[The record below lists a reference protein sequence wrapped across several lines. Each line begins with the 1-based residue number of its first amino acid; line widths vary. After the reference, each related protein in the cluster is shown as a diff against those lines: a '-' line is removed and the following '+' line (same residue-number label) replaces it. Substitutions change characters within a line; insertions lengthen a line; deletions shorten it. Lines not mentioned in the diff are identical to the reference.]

1 MKRITGGRLF
11 DISNHIFMILLIL
24 AMLYPFLNTV
34 AVSFSGYFPVV
45 AGEVL
50 LWPVDFQIQSYQNVF
65 GDPRFQL
72 ALRNTVIVTIG
83 GTLIPTSMTMIFAYG
98 LSKRAL
104 KGRNMIMKILIFLML
119 FGGGGFIPTYLLMK
133 ELHLINTFWA
143 LWLPSA
149 ISVWNTIIFKSF
161 FQQLPQALEE
171 SAEIDGASAMRT
183 LIWIVVPTSMPVIAA
198 IALFNAVGAWN
209 TFFNGLVYL
218 SDKKMILLQVFLR
231 DVVQSLETPMA
242 RGEIEVVNR
251 NDIASDSVKAATI
264 VCSTLPILFV
274 YPFLQKYFVK
284 GIMLGSIKG

>member
-1 MKRITGGRLF
+1 VKRVTSGHVF
-11 DISNHIFMILLIL
+11 DIFNHLFMVLLIL

-45 AGEVL
+45 AGEVK
-50 LWPVDFQIQSYQNVF
+50 LWPVGFQIQSYQNVF

-72 ALRNTVIVTIG
+72 AFKNTVIVTIG
-83 GTLIPTSMTMIFAYG
+83 GTLICTVMTMIFAYG

-104 KGRNMIMKILIFLML
+104 KGRDMIMKILIFLMI
-119 FGGGGFIPTYLLMK
+119 FGGGGFIPNYLLMK

-149 ISVWNTIIFKSF
+149 ISVWNTIIFKNF

-171 SAEIDGASAMRT
+171 SAEIDGASAMRI
-183 LIWIVVPTSMPVIAA
+183 LFWIVIPTSMPVIAA

-209 TFFNGLVYL
+209 TFFNALVYL
-218 SDKKMILLQVFLR
+218 SDKDMILLQVFLR
-231 DVVQSLETPMA
+231 DVVQSIETPMA
-242 RGEIEVVNR
+242 RGEVEIVNQD
-251 NDIASDSVKAATI
+251 NIASDSVKAATI
-264 VCSTLPILFV
+264 ICSTLPILFV